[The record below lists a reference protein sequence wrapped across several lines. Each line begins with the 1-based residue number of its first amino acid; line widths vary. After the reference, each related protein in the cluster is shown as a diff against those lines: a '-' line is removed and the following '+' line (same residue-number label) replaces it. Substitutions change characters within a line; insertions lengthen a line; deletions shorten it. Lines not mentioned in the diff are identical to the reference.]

1 MTTHLT
7 RVGQTMAELIAG
19 KEFAQAVLKALK
31 ISAGNAARGQGNWL
45 YARKETLAA
54 IDKTAEWR

>member
-1 MTTHLT
+1 
-7 RVGQTMAELIAG
+7 MAELIAG